1 MEIRWASSRYFYMI
15 DNGDFHDEYVFVI
28 FMMMNAMVIFIVI
41 ARGFSLDGLWKIP
54 IENG

>member
-1 MEIRWASSRYFYMI
+1 MI
-15 DNGDFHDEYVFVI
+15 DNGDFHDEYFFVI